1 MKSYEDCEI
10 YKRLK
15 ENNGSC
21 WCEYYRVTDLMCEK
35 CPYGYE
41 PEYGDIQKT
50 SSVWKTFEI

>member
-10 YKRLK
+10 YQKLK
-15 ENNGSC
+15 KNNGSC

-41 PEYGDIQKT
+41 PEYG
-50 SSVWKTFEI
+50 E